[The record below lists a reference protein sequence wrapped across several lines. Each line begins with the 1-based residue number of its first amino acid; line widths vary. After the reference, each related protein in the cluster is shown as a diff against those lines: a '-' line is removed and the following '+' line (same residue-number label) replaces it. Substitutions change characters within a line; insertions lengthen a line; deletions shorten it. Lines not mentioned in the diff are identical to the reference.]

1 MGSHHR
7 KFLTELCN
15 LICHGK
21 ESLSNCLPN
30 NKDCTTVCF
39 KICLPN
45 PQYPFFNYPPPPPQK
60 PPQVPSFII
69 SDENNN
75 SHKLTNYFILTLS
88 LVAFVFFLVC
98 IRAICITFRSR
109 RRTRLLEVTRVSPSS
124 STTIQQID
132 ENFDENQH
140 VVDHPIWY
148 IRTLGLNQSVIN
160 AISVC
165 KYKKGEG
172 LIDGTECSVCL
183 SEFEEDENLRL
194 LPKCNHAFH
203 LPCIDTWLRSHTNCP
218 MCRAPIVNSSTNP
231 PIDRVESLESV
242 VVDDL
247 NSSSLE
253 HTQIEVFDENSGDGE
268 TNLGFESC
276 DFESESRNRATAE
289 EEGEGQLGVCENER
303 RVVDAVGVVRPRR
316 SVSMDDSFVANINN
330 ALANVVSIESKSNG
344 ESSRVIF
351 NEDTISKVNGNENLA
366 TTSKGSSSFS
376 FRPTRYLQGVP
387 SPMKRS
393 SSYNGKFLLSWYGRT
408 QKKPNAILRSF

>member
-1 MGSHHR
+1 MGFHHR
-7 KFLTELCN
+7 KFLTELCE

-21 ESLSNCLPN
+21 ESISNCSSN

-39 KICLPN
+39 KLCLPN
-45 PQYPFFNYPPPPPQK
+45 PQYPFFNHPPPPPS
-60 PPQVPSFII
+60 PPQQVPSSFV
-69 SDENNN
+69 N
-75 SHKLTNYFILTLS
+75 HKLTNYFILTLS
-88 LVAFVFFLVC
+88 LVAFIFFLVC
-98 IRAICITFRSR
+98 IRAICISFRSR
-109 RRTRLLEVTRVSPSS
+109 RRRRLLAVTRASPSSASSS
-124 STTIQQID
+124 STTIQQIGQ
-132 ENFDENQH
+132 NFDENQH

-160 AISVC
+160 TISVC
-165 KYKKGEG
+165 KYKKSEG
-172 LIDGTECSVCL
+172 LIEGTECSVCL

-218 MCRAPIVNSSTNP
+218 MCRAPIVNPNP
-231 PIDRVESLESV
+231 TIARVESLEPVV
-242 VVDDL
+242 VVDSSSSSS
-247 NSSSLE
+247 SSSLE
-253 HTQIEVFDENSGDGE
+253 HTQIEVFDETNS
-268 TNLGFESC
+268 GFESC
-276 DFESESRNRATAE
+276 DFDSELRNRAAAE

-303 RVVDAVGVVRPRR
+303 RVVDTVSVGRPRR

-330 ALANVVSIESKSNG
+330 ALANVLSIESKGNG
-344 ESSRVIF
+344 ESSSVIC

-376 FRPTRYLQGVP
+376 FRSTRYLQGVP

-393 SSYNGKFLLSWYGRT
+393 SSYNGNFFLSWYGRT